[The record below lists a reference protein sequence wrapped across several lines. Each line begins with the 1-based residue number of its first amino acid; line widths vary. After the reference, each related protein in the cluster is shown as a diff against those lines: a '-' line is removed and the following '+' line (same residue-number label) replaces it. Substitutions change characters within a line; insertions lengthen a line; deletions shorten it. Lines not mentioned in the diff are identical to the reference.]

1 LFRILNQIKINV
13 MSDLLT
19 IYFIIGFL
27 FTLICDILSKQ
38 IEDNDPFTFPELLGV
53 TFLWPILLIINSR
66 K

>member
-1 LFRILNQIKINV
+1 

-27 FTLICDILSKQ
+27 LTLICDVLLKSQ
-38 IEDNDPFTFPELLGV
+38 EDNDPFTFPELVGV